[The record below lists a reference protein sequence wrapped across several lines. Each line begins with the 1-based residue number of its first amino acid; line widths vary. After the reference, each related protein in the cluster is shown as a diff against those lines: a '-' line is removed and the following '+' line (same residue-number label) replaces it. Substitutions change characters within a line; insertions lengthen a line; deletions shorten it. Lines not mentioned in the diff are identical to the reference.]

1 MTMKYAYL
9 VVEGPHDVEA
19 IGRILKKHDFKRIE
33 NEGSLDDY
41 WSPMIPRNFPIDGDL
56 LRRVPVPT
64 FFQKE
69 GYSVA
74 VHVAGGVNKIPKT
87 LRLTL
92 LNLNN
97 SAEKDNLSAIGI
109 FLDADKTLAIE
120 CCKEICGKISDVPE
134 FSRIKKPGKVE
145 IMDQRIGV
153 FVFPNNNDDG
163 TLENVLIECAE
174 VVYPNLLSAA
184 SNYIRSIDLSFKQKW
199 GQSDESKV
207 IVGCIANVLRPGKSN
222 QVSIQDNEWIS
233 QSTEHLSSVRK
244 LNQFIIDLLGL

>member
-1 MTMKYAYL
+1 MIMKYAYL

-19 IGRILKKHDFKRIE
+19 IGRILKQHDFKRIE

-41 WSPMIPRNFPIDGDL
+41 WSSIIPRNFPIDGNL

-64 FFQKE
+64 FFQQE

-74 VHVAGGVNKIPKT
+74 VHVAGGWNKISKT

-92 LNLNN
+92 LNLNTTADKN
-97 SAEKDNLSAIGI
+97 NLAAIGV
-109 FLDADKTLAIE
+109 FLDADKIPANE
-120 CCKEICGKISDVPE
+120 CCKAMCDQISDVPE
-134 FSRIKKPGKVE
+134 FSRIKKPGQVE
-145 IMDQRIGV
+145 IIDQRVGV
-153 FVFPNNNDDG
+153 FVFPNNDDVG

-184 SNYIRSIDLSFKQKW
+184 SDYINSIDSSFKERW

-233 QSTEHLSSVRK
+233 QSTEHISSVRK
-244 LNQFIIDLLGL
+244 LNHFIIELLGL